1 MSTELTKNR
10 VYFAGICSLIVTVGV
25 ARFSFSLLLPIMQDS
40 AGLTD
45 SGGGWLATT
54 NYMGYMLGVLLAA
67 SLRNLNHKYHLHRV
81 YLILSVFTS
90 AAMVITTD
98 IITWSVL
105 RFIAGICASGGMII
119 ASGLI
124 LKWLVK
130 NNHRAELGIH
140 FSGVGLSIIVTSLLV
155 EIMLT
160 ISADWQQQWLAL
172 AVMSAIVAIP
182 SWLWMP
188 HPFADGQARVTA
200 KDNPP
205 DKTFTLI
212 LMLAYFCA
220 GYGYVVSSTFI
231 VDIVEG
237 VEGVEGLKGQGGF
250 AFILVGLAAT
260 PAVLVWDRIA
270 RSAGYLK
277 ALFIAYILQAVGIIL
292 PAINDTLPFV
302 ILSALLFGGTFIAC
316 VSLVLTMAGK
326 FYPSNPA
333 KFMGTMTLAF
343 GAAQII
349 APVCTGY
356 LAEALGNYNLGL
368 YLSATIMVLGAL
380 LLLGLLSFPRFKLAV
395 SSNRNKS
402 EIVPII

>member
-1 MSTELTKNR
+1 MLTALTKSR
-10 VYFAGICSLIVTVGV
+10 VYIAGICSLIVTVGV
-25 ARFSFSLLLPIMQDS
+25 ARFSYSLLLPIMQDS
-40 AGLTD
+40 AGLTE

-54 NYMGYMLGVLLAA
+54 NYIGYMLGVLLAA
-67 SLRNLNHKYHLHRV
+67 SLHNLNHKYNLHRA
-81 YLILSVFTS
+81 YLILSVVTS

-98 IITWSVL
+98 MITWAVL

-124 LKWLVK
+124 LRWLVK

-155 EIMLT
+155 EAMLT
-160 ISADWQQQWLAL
+160 MSADWQQQWLAL

-182 SWLWMP
+182 AWLWMP
-188 HPFADGQARVTA
+188 HPSADGQAGVTA

-205 DKTFTLI
+205 AKAFTSLM
-212 LMLAYFCA
+212 MLAYFCA

-237 VEGVEGLKGQGGF
+237 VEGLQGQGGF

-260 PAVLVWDRIA
+260 PAALVWDRIA
-270 RSAGYLK
+270 RSVGYLK
-277 ALFIAYILQAVGIIL
+277 ALFAAYILQAVGIIL
-292 PAINDTLPFV
+292 PAINDTLPVV

-349 APVCTGY
+349 APVSTGY
-356 LAEALGNYNLGL
+356 LVEAFGNYNIGL
-368 YLSATIMVLGAL
+368 YLSAAIMSVGAL
-380 LLLGLLSFPRFKLAV
+380 FLLRLLSFPPCQTSCRL
-395 SSNRNKS
+395 
-402 EIVPII
+402 